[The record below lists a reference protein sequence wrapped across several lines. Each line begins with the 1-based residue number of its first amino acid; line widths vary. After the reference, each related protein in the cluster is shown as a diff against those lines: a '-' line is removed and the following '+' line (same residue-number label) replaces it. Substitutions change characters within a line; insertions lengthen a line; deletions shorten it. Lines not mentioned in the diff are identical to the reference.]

1 MSTAPWPQPLPKPVG
16 LNAEWYRFCARG
28 ELRFQRC
35 SSCGAWRHPP
45 RVLCAACGSA
55 DWTWELSSG
64 AARVFSWTVTH
75 QAIYPA
81 FAEVAPYAVVVAEMD
96 EGVRI
101 VSNLRDGDPETL
113 ALGVA
118 LNVEIDRVNDDIGLP
133 YVRFSSVSSPM
144 A

>member
-1 MSTAPWPQPLPKPVG
+1 
-16 LNAEWYRFCARG
+16 
-28 ELRFQRC
+28 
-35 SSCGAWRHPP
+35 
-45 RVLCAACGSA
+45 VLCAACGSA

-64 AARVFSWTVTH
+64 AATVFSWTVTH

-101 VSNLRDGDPETL
+101 VSNLRDGDPAGL
-113 ALGVA
+113 ALGVGLHVA
-118 LNVEIDRVNDDIGLP
+118 IDRVNDDIGLP
-133 YVRFSSVSSPM
+133 YVRFSDAGPSM